1 MSIYYPGVG
10 NVDAV
15 IDIVKGKYDVPQDSG
30 VPSGDVFVYSDYNQA
45 GSTVL
50 DSSPKSPNINVGDGT
65 MLKGVLQQNGQIV
78 SNGFNSIKEELIK
91 STQKQ
96 VDQLLSYERTFDT
109 VLGKIN
115 TSISTSG
122 ISVSSANSNLA
133 NAINS
138 QTSKQSEQN
147 NTLKDLVKVQK
158 DAGEKQIEYHEERLE
173 EINFNKN
180 GTTALKDT
188 QGNVIKPREARAV
201 KDAEIAQEESRMN
214 KVNHG
219 EILDKLANDTE
230 EQNLATNLIEEV
242 LSFYKDVDVNNLDN
256 LITNDEEFKNV

>member
-1 MSIYYPGVG
+1 MSQYVASIGVTAKRIPDDG
-10 NVDAV
+10 
-15 IDIVKGKYDVPQDSG
+15 G
-30 VPSGDVFVYSDYNQA
+30 VPTHDVFSYRDYNQA
-45 GSTVL
+45 GGTPITNT
-50 DSSPKSPNINVGDGT
+50 PKSPNVNVGDGT
-65 MLKGVLQQNGQIV
+65 MLQGILKENGEIV
-78 SNGFNSIKEELIK
+78 NNGFNSIKEELIK
-91 STQKQ
+91 NTQKQ

-109 VLGKIN
+109 VLGKIS
-115 TSISTSG
+115 TSIGTSGFSIST
-122 ISVSSANSNLA
+122 ANSSLA

-138 QTSKQSEQN
+138 QTDKQSEQN

-188 QGNVIKPREARAV
+188 QGNVIKPREVRAV

-219 EILDKLANDTE
+219 EILDNLANDTE
-230 EQNLATNLIEEV
+230 EQNLANNLIQEV
-242 LSFYKDVDVNNLDN
+242 LSFYKDVDVKNLDN
-256 LITNDEEFKNV
+256 LITDDEEFKNV